1 MVSHHPSWFYCL
13 WFLQTET
20 SFKRPGK
27 RKVYGKK
34 EVLFHH
40 LRTILCHIL
49 FYTNEDCQEPV
60 DQSLLPALLDQIDG
74 EAQGIL
80 NCSLPAQN
88 IFQGASA
95 TLNVVLQEKLKFHL
109 RNSSLTREVCN
120 GEATKTPM
128 ESKRK
133 NSSGGKWAEWDISLK
148 KPWHFW
154 AGIMKQLWYK

>member
-1 MVSHHPSWFYCL
+1 M
-13 WFLQTET
+13 
-20 SFKRPGK
+20 
-27 RKVYGKK
+27 K

-109 RNSSLTREVCN
+109 RNSSLTERSATEKQQKPPWRAKGKTAL
-120 GEATKTPM
+120 GEN
-128 ESKRK
+128 EL
-133 NSSGGKWAEWDISLK
+133 NEIFL
-148 KPWHFW
+148 
-154 AGIMKQLWYK
+154 